1 MKMEEMKR
9 TFREKEMAMTI
20 VKRAGKED
28 VVVIGRSGTPMMDM
42 AIITEAF
49 QKVLKENAKYF
60 RSKREARIVLIDLM
74 TEMCDEAFEE
84 ERHEKIS

>member
-1 MKMEEMKR
+1 
-9 TFREKEMAMTI
+9 MTI

-28 VVVIGRSGTPMMDM
+28 VVVIGRTGTPMMDLALM
-42 AIITEAF
+42 AEAF
-49 QKVLKENAKYF
+49 QKVLNENAKYF

-74 TEMCDEAFEE
+74 TEMRDEAFEE